1 MYLHERRYLQP
12 QPRVWQEMQAQA
24 TVTPPPHPTSV
35 LFSYASSGYQRRSW
49 ARWCNGQYPGHF
61 RGLGRQDR
69 GSRPGSS
76 SPLHTHRGTGRAA
89 QRAYLGSCPPPH
101 HWGADGP
108 GPQPQQNSHNS
119 TPLGESLQSTHHG
132 LRSNADFCPRYKQVA
147 QLGSRNSSATLWDL
161 MSPFIKQGC

>member
-35 LFSYASSGYQRRSW
+35 LFSYASSGSQRRSW

-89 QRAYLGSCPPPH
+89 QRAYLGSCPPP
-101 HWGADGP
+101 P
-108 GPQPQQNSHNS
+108 
-119 TPLGESLQSTHHG
+119 
-132 LRSNADFCPRYKQVA
+132 
-147 QLGSRNSSATLWDL
+147 LGSRWARTPTPAKFSQLHTPGREPAVHSSRLE
-161 MSPFIKQGC
+161 I